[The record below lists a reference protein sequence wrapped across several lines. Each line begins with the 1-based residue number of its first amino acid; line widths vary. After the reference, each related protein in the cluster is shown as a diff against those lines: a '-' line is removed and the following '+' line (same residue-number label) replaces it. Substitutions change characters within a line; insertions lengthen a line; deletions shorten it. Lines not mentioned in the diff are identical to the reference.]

1 MARVTSSNTPTL
13 VSQSTVGSKKKH
25 IAERL
30 RQARSLVSMS
40 RIDFC
45 IKHDLNPDTI
55 QSWELGRTMIRDA
68 NATKFCEALAQED
81 IFCSENWLIEGV
93 GPPPSRLSSEIET
106 LYSPQL
112 FVRWL
117 KSKSSNPLI
126 SMVQDEAIF
135 FQQNC
140 QEKGL
145 DPIIINLIDKA
156 MNPDYGEKE
165 YIGAI
170 RIAPEQ
176 IDTLN
181 QGICLIE
188 TKPDYFLVRKLLIEK
203 DKYILIPSNT
213 NYPILYLDSIVSVGE
228 IIWRRKVPHTISKKN
243 KKRDK

>member
-30 RQARSLVSMS
+30 RHARSLVSMS

-55 QSWELGRTMIRDA
+55 QSWELGRTMIRDT
-68 NATKFCEALAQED
+68 NATKFCEALAQEEVV
-81 IFCSENWLIEGV
+81 CSENWLIEGV
-93 GPPPSRLSSEIET
+93 GPPPSRLSSEMET

-117 KSKSSNPLI
+117 KSKSSNPFI

-135 FQQNC
+135 FQRNC

-145 DPIIINLIDKA
+145 DPIITNLIDKA
-156 MNPDYGEKE
+156 MNPDYVKGE

-170 RIAPEQ
+170 RMAPEQ
-176 IDTLN
+176 VVTLN
-181 QGICLIE
+181 QTICLIE

-203 DKYILIPSNT
+203 DKYILIASDT
-213 NYPILYLDSIVSVGE
+213 NYPILYLDSVVSVGE
-228 IIWRRKVPHTISKKN
+228 IIWRRKAPQAVYKRVKSCKK
-243 KKRDK
+243 